1 MSQDRGRPS
10 RVWSWVGVGSVALV
24 LVAAMLHLMTR
35 TGQSQD
41 SPTGQADVIQLPE
54 SFTQPGR
61 NSGPRLF
68 KMAVTLTNPDDLKV
82 RQGDTVAKG
91 QLLADRVEE
100 RQSLEGRLERQ
111 QISLARLQ
119 EEVRAPL
126 PPSQA
131 PEVAALPSP
140 TFLEQVAA
148 IDRAL
153 VEVDRAET
161 VVNLQQR
168 KVDAIQLMPDGQ
180 APSEVLQH
188 ELARLERVQ
197 QEQAQAIATLAL
209 AEAQLEQA
217 KQDRQ
222 YQEYL
227 HSLEMSKR
235 RIAIEDQQLRY
246 QEQMQ
251 AYQQQ
256 VTDRQYRLAEVEA
269 QIEQT
274 QAQLRLLEAVRS
286 PYNGTVLR
294 IEWKG
299 QTNEAIQV
307 ELTLRV
313 DGDHDDDSLPRPG
326 DDDQRGQRPER
337 PGRLFS
343 EDAPDGDGG

>member
-1 MSQDRGRPS
+1 MKRSITTA
-10 RVWSWVGVGSVALV
+10 RVGYGIVASGVGLAIVAGL
-24 LVAAMLHLMTR
+24 LQLSTLA
-35 TGQSQD
+35 GQSQD
-41 SPTGQADVIQLPE
+41 SPTGQPDIIQLPE
-54 SFTQPGR
+54 SATQPG
-61 NSGPRLF
+61 SSDAPRLF

-82 RQGDTVAKG
+82 RQGDAIAKG

-100 RQSLEGRLERQ
+100 RQSLEGRLGRLE
-111 QISLARLQ
+111 ISLKRLQ
-119 EEVRAPL
+119 ESIRAPL
-126 PPSQA
+126 PPTEA
-131 PEVAALPSP
+131 PEVAALPQP
-140 TFLEQVAA
+140 TFLEQVAG

-153 VEVDRAET
+153 VAVDQAET

-168 KVDAIQLMPDGQ
+168 KVDALQLMPQGQ
-180 APSEVLQH
+180 APPEVLQH
-188 ELARLERVQ
+188 ELARLEQ
-197 QEQAQAIATLAL
+197 LQQAQAEAIANLAL
-209 AEAQLEQA
+209 AEAQLERA
-217 KQDRQ
+217 RQ
-222 YQEYL
+222 ERQHQEYL

-235 RIAIEDQQLRY
+235 KIAIEDQQLRY

-286 PYNGTVLR
+286 PYNGTVQR

-313 DGDHDDDSLPRPG
+313 DGESQSPQLRHSDDDG
-326 DDDQRGQRPER
+326 GANQRSIREGGVFGER
-337 PGRLFS
+337 NAN
-343 EDAPDGDGG
+343 D